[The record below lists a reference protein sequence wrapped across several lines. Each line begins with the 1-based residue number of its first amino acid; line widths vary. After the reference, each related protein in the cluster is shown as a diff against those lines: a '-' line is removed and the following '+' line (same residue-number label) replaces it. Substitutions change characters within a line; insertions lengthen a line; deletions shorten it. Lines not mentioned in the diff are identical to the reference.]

1 MAEEEIYIRSG
12 GLRIQAL
19 IENAPGEK
27 AAVITHPHPLY
38 GGDMLNPVVETLVRT
53 YSGQGY
59 TTLRFNFRGAGRSEG
74 MFDQGLG
81 EQEDLRS
88 AVEYLLS
95 DGKGEI
101 DLAGYSF
108 GAWVNAL
115 AAGDLD
121 AAKRL
126 IMVSPPV
133 GLIDFSFL
141 GHQPKIKLV
150 VSGSQDDIA
159 PPEAISKMMPL
170 WNPAAEF
177 VVIQGADHFYG
188 RKISELDS
196 VVEDFLR
203 LTSS

>member
-1 MAEEEIYIRSG
+1 MVEEEIYIRSG

-19 IENAPGEK
+19 IDNVPGDK

-38 GGDMLNPVVETLVRT
+38 GGDMFNPVVETLVRT
-53 YSGQGY
+53 YRNQGY

-74 MFDQGLG
+74 RYDQGLG
-81 EQEDLRS
+81 EQQDLRS
-88 AVEYLLS
+88 AVEYLQS
-95 DGKGEI
+95 DGKRGI

-115 AAGDLD
+115 AVGDLD
-121 AAKRL
+121 EAQRL

-141 GHQPKIKLV
+141 GRQPRIKLV

-159 PPEAISKMMPL
+159 PTEAISKMMPT
-170 WNPAAEF
+170 WNPAADF

-188 RKISELDS
+188 GKISELEA
-196 VVEDFLR
+196 VVGDFLR
-203 LTSS
+203 LG